1 MNLGSFEIIVIVVLA
16 LLLYGRRLP
25 EITRA
30 VGKGYKSFKKEVD
43 GVKDELNKIA
53 TFDVDTKTPAERE
66 RSPERSIGAERDPLG
81 LGESG
86 VPMTIGVVNDF
97 RLINLSSAVPRP
109 RPGRRRRRR

>member
-43 GVKDELNKIA
+43 GVKEELNKIA
-53 TFDVDTKTPAERE
+53 TFDVDTKTKAPAERE
-66 RSPERSIGAERDPLG
+66 PLQDKPRPDTLGDASPSTDSYSD
-81 LGESG
+81 SG
-86 VPMTIGVVNDF
+86 
-97 RLINLSSAVPRP
+97 SAVPDENRSKP
-109 RPGRRRRRR
+109 QDNPVG